1 MAIPKQFKGLI
12 EKSAKQYG
20 IRPSMLAALLFQE
33 SGFNPNARSPVG
45 ALGIGQFMP
54 ATAKGYGIN
63 PLDPMQAIPA
73 SAKYLGR
80 NFKTYGGNVDKTLAS
95 YNAGAGAVA
104 RYGGVP
110 PFKETQNYVKRIKQ
124 LESQFAKEFMG
135 NPQIAKKPT
144 QPSIIPLL
152 QRDLPFSPVLGAIP
166 SVPESATP
174 RIASSPILESP
185 QNTIGSTG
193 DSQMP
198 FPFLPILLGAAM
210 GAGKSAVAGGNPIT
224 GALGGAV
231 GGLTGGTGALAAN
244 AGPAVASAGTGAKA
258 AGFFS
263 KLMGGLGNANQL
275 VGGLNQL
282 QGLAGGGGQGMPM
295 YGMPMSGAMPNIQ
308 LQRPQFMPIQ
318 FAMNPQ
324 MEMMRRGLG

>member
-135 NPQIAKKPT
+135 NTQIAKKPT

-198 FPFLPILLGAAM
+198 FPFLAMAA
-210 GAGKSAVAGGNPIT
+210 SA
-224 GALGGAV
+224 
-231 GGLTGGTGALAAN
+231 AAK
-244 AGPAVASAGTGAKA
+244 AAPAVASAGTGAKA